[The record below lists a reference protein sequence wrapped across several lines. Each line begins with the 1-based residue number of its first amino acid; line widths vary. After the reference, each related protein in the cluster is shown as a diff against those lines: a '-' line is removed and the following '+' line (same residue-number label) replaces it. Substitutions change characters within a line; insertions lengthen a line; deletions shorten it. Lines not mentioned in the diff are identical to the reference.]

1 MIFWCIDYLH
11 HLCLEKGWW
20 LADVENVC
28 HSCSIPM
35 LTMIIWSIKYLHVH
49 CVSWEGWMSSWCW
62 DLFIILCSTPMLQT
76 QIVKTGIED
85 TKGIEIVPA
94 KTVGMRS
101 LKTVNLE
108 KMGRSIRLC
117 FYLQDL
123 SVLTTVPCHVLNC
136 CYFVLFCLITD

>member
-1 MIFWCIDYLH
+1 TGQGEMKWILMMMWKFMPRKIRN
-11 HLCLEKGWW
+11 ERRIKKR
-20 LADVENVC
+20 
-28 HSCSIPM
+28 
-35 LTMIIWSIKYLHVH
+35 SIKGATMTPQILKGMRRMNRGNL
-49 CVSWEGWMSSWCW
+49 EGIAVIARN
-62 DLFIILCSTPMLQT
+62 LGSTPMLQT

-85 TKGIEIVPA
+85 TKRIEIVPA
-94 KTVGMRS
+94 KMVGTRS